1 MDTSTM
7 SFQGGQVLMGGSP
20 LKLLRLSEPALR
32 VVRKWSSGQPVGT
45 GRGAQRLARRLL
57 SVGTHLPVP
66 ASGGL
71 RTHDV
76 TVVIP
81 VRDRPEQLKTLLSA
95 LDGMACVVV
104 DDASENPART
114 EATALEFGAH
124 FIGLRANRG
133 PSQAR
138 NVGLG
143 SAATELVAFVD
154 SDCVPEGDWLAP
166 ILDLFDD
173 PLVGAV
179 APRVAPA
186 EVSPPTRLSR
196 YERVRSS
203 LDMGTTPGLV
213 RPLSRLSYVPSAA
226 LVVRR
231 IATALPFF
239 DPELRGGEDVD
250 LVWRLTDA
258 GWDVRY
264 APASVVHHH
273 GPETFS
279 DWVTRRAFY
288 GTTAGPLSVRH
299 PGRLVPLHTSAWTA
313 GVWGLMAAR
322 RPLASGVTLAASVL
336 MLARRLRNL
345 VDQPVKVAVRVAGGG
360 TARSL
365 LPGLGGLTRAWSPG
379 LVLGLLFKR
388 TRRPAAV
395 ALLLPAVGDW
405 LQGDRD
411 LDLVSFTA
419 LHVADDLSYG
429 AGVLVGC
436 LRERTLEPFLPRI
449 SWRSRVWS
457 AASLQAQLAGTR
469 PDPPS
474 QRPDIRRPDIES
486 PG

>member
-104 DDASENPART
+104 DDASEDQART
-114 EATALEFGAH
+114 EAIAQQFGAR
-124 FIGLRANRG
+124 FIGMKVNRG
-133 PSQAR
+133 PSHAR
-138 NVGLG
+138 NAGLEV
-143 SAATELVAFVD
+143 ATTKLVAFVD
-154 SDCVPEGDWLAP
+154 SDCVPTNDWLNP
-166 ILDLFDD
+166 ILALFDD

-179 APRVAPA
+179 APRIAPA
-186 EVSPPTRLSR
+186 ESAPPTKLSR
-196 YERVRSS
+196 YEQVRSS
-203 LDMGTTPGLV
+203 LDRGSTPGLV
-213 RPLSRLSYVPSAA
+213 RPQSRISYVPSAA

-231 IATALPFF
+231 EASALPFF

-264 APASVVHHH
+264 APESVVHHH
-273 GPETFS
+273 GPQTLSE
-279 DWVTRRAFY
+279 WMTRRAFY
-288 GTTAGPLSVRH
+288 GTTAGPLSMRH

-313 GVWGLMAAR
+313 GVWGLLAAR
-322 RPLASGVTLAASVL
+322 RPVAAGATLAASVFV
-336 MLARRLRNL
+336 LAHRLRDL
-345 VDQPVKVAVRVAGGG
+345 VDQPVKVATRVAGGG
-360 TARSL
+360 TAKSL
-365 LPGLGGLTRAWSPG
+365 LPGLGGLTRAWSPAFA
-379 LVLGLLFKR
+379 LGLCFRR
-388 TRRPAAV
+388 TRRQAAV

-405 LQGDRD
+405 WQGDRD
-411 LDLVSFTA
+411 LDPVSYSA

-429 AGVLVGC
+429 AGVWVGC
-436 LRERTLEPFLPRI
+436 LRERTLEPLLPRI
-449 SWRSRVWS
+449 TWRSRVWS
-457 AASLQAQLAGTR
+457 AASLKTQLDGTR
-469 PDPPS
+469 PGH
-474 QRPDIRRPDIES
+474 QGQRPDIES